1 MEDNPLKG
9 IMYASSVAVWGA
21 SSSPMK
27 MGTVQLVNL
36 LAGGFRGRV
45 FPIHPRD
52 GEILGMPAYRSVRE
66 VGDPVDLALLVLP
79 TGAVPAVLEDC
90 GEAGIR
96 RAIIVSGGFKE
107 AAGAGGRERERE
119 IIGIARHHGIRFIG
133 PNCLGV
139 LNSAVPLVT
148 TTIPEPPLG
157 GSIGMA
163 SQSGAYTAMIYPLLR
178 SMGVRIHQTVSV
190 GNEADL
196 DLADCLDYFRKEE
209 SVRAVGLY
217 IETVR
222 RPRAFIEAARACA
235 RVKPV
240 VAIYVGGNEAGSRS
254 GLSHTGAISGP
265 DGLYD
270 GLLAQAGVAR
280 AEDMDE
286 MIDWLWALSSQP
298 PLAGRRVGIISNS
311 GGPST
316 SLAYH
321 VEKAGLEVPA
331 FSPGLQERLKAV
343 SNPMAYV
350 GNPIDLTFDTN
361 FTVFTDLLR
370 MLYDSDEVDG
380 AVLYGLFGQEWFVNM
395 RRHYPD
401 LDSMVG
407 QMGEFYDAFL
417 AGLAETARSADK
429 PLLVM
434 SFFNMESRVVAR
446 LSELEVPVFPSARR
460 CASALRALCAGRPA
474 EAGRGRA

>member
-1 MEDNPLKG
+1 MMDNNPLKG

-27 MGTVQLVNL
+27 MGTIQLVNL
-36 LAGGFRGRV
+36 LAGGFPGRV
-45 FPIHPRD
+45 YPIHPRD
-52 GEILGMPAYRSVRE
+52 DEILGLPVYRSIHD
-66 VGDPVDLALLVLP
+66 VGEPVDLAMLVLP
-79 TGAVPAVLEDC
+79 TGAVPEVLEEC
-90 GEAGIR
+90 GQAGIK

-107 AAGAGGRERERE
+107 MAAAGGLERERE
-119 IIGIARHHGIRFIG
+119 ISDIARRHGIRFVG
-133 PNCLGV
+133 PNCLGI
-139 LNSAVPLVT
+139 LNSVVPLIT

-157 GSIGMA
+157 GSIAMA

-178 SMGVRIHQTVSV
+178 AMGVRIHQTVSV

-196 DLADCLDYFRKEE
+196 DLADCLDFFREEE

-240 VAIYVGGNEAGSRS
+240 VGIFVGGNEAGSRS
-254 GLSHTGAISGP
+254 GLSHTGAVAGP
-265 DGLYD
+265 DALYD
-270 GLLAQAGVAR
+270 GLLAQAGVMR

-286 MIDWLWALSSQP
+286 MIDWLWALSTQP
-298 PLAGRRVGIISNS
+298 PLAGKRVAVISNS

-321 VEKAGLEVPA
+321 IEKAGLEVPP
-331 FSPGLQERLKAV
+331 FSPALQEKLKAV

-361 FTVFTDLLR
+361 FAVFTDLLR
-370 MLYDSDEVDG
+370 MLCDSGEVDG
-380 AVLYGLFGQEWFVNM
+380 TVLYGLFGQEWFVNM
-395 RRHYPD
+395 RRYYPT
-401 LDSMVG
+401 LDGMVE
-407 QMGEFYDAFL
+407 QMREFYSAFL
-417 AGLAETARSADK
+417 AGLSETARSAGK
-429 PLLVM
+429 PFLVM
-434 SFFNMESRVVAR
+434 SFLNMESNVIAR
-446 LSELEVPVFPSARR
+446 LSELEVPVYPSARR
-460 CASALRALCAGRPA
+460 CASALRALYACSPGS
-474 EAGRGRA
+474 GD